1 MKTNS
6 SPLFYSEEREEN
18 VLSEKKKKGEETN
31 EVRSRLIN

>member
-18 VLSEKKKKGEETN
+18 VLSEKKKGKKLTKSEAD
-31 EVRSRLIN
+31 

>member
-18 VLSEKKKKGEETN
+18 VLSEKKKGEETN

>member
-18 VLSEKKKKGEETN
+18 VLSEKKKRGKKLTKSEAD
-31 EVRSRLIN
+31 